1 MGDLTGRSFMSI
13 PLTEEPLLLT
23 AAITPGAVPFVAV
36 ADGQERAIQY
46 FCAVISWLRLSGAK
60 NIVLCENTS
69 TEVDFAVLVD
79 LARSLGK
86 DLEVLKFSG
95 NVEAQR
101 YGKGYGEGKIIEY
114 AVDHSRLLGAATSF
128 YKATGR
134 LFLPGFD
141 AVAASTRDRNQLFI
155 EDFYKLET
163 RLKKYMARGILRA
176 GSALR
181 NHPSLANQFAH
192 VRPRINHALNLPVW
206 VNTRFFK
213 CDIGFYKQHLKQ
225 VYTRAD
231 DANGYF
237 LENVFFDALKGFPQA
252 KVWHMPLNW
261 VGVSGTLGTVV
272 YGDSDYS
279 AAMRAEAETLF
290 RRGNPTLARP

>member
-1 MGDLTGRSFMSI
+1 MRYRVDRFCMPN
-13 PLTEEPLLLT
+13 PLTEDPLLLT

-46 FCAVISWLRLSGAK
+46 FCALVSWIRSSSAK
-60 NIVLCENTS
+60 NIVLCENTN
-69 TEVDFAVLVD
+69 TEVDFSVLVD
-79 LARSLGK
+79 LAQSVGK
-86 DLEVLKFSG
+86 DLEVLKFAG
-95 NVEAQR
+95 NSEAQR

-114 AVDHSRLLGAATSF
+114 AIDNSRLLAKASRF

-134 LFLPGFD
+134 LFLPAFD
-141 AVAASTRDRNQLFI
+141 KLAASTQARDQLFI
-155 EDFYKLET
+155 EDYYKLET
-163 RLKKYMARGILRA
+163 QWKKYLARGVLRA
-176 GSALR
+176 GSALK
-181 NHPSLANQFAH
+181 NQPLLADQFAR
-192 VRPRINHALNLPVW
+192 VRPHISQALQLPVW

-225 VYTRAD
+225 VYMRAD

-252 KVWHMPLNW
+252 KVWNMTLNW

-272 YGDSDYS
+272 YGDSDYAS
-279 AAMRAEAETLF
+279 NVRAEAETLF
-290 RRGNPTLARP
+290 RSGNPMLARP

>member
-1 MGDLTGRSFMSI
+1 MPN
-13 PLTEEPLLLT
+13 PLTEDPLLLT

-36 ADGQERAIQY
+36 ADGQERATQY
-46 FCAVISWLRLSGAK
+46 FCALISWLRSSSAK
-60 NIVLCENTS
+60 NIVLCENTA
-69 TEVDFAVLVD
+69 TEVDFGVLVD

-86 DLEVLKFSG
+86 DLEILKFAG
-95 NVEAQR
+95 NSEAQR

-114 AVDHSRLLGAATSF
+114 AVDNSRLLARATRF

-134 LFLPGFD
+134 LFLPAFD
-141 AVAASTRDRNQLFI
+141 RVASSAHERDQLFI
-155 EDFYKLET
+155 EDYYKLET
-163 RLKKYMARGILRA
+163 QAKKYLARGVLRA
-176 GSALR
+176 GSALK
-181 NHPSLANQFAH
+181 NHALLANQFARL
-192 VRPRINHALNLPVW
+192 RPHISQALQLPVW

-213 CDIGFYKQHLKQ
+213 CDIGFYRQHLKQ
-225 VYTRAD
+225 VYMRAD

-237 LENVFFDALKGFPQA
+237 LENVFHDALKGFPQA

-279 AAMRAEAETLF
+279 AHVRAEAEALF
-290 RRGNPTLARP
+290 RAGNPTLARP

>member
-1 MGDLTGRSFMSI
+1 M
-13 PLTEEPLLLT
+13 TEDPLLLT

-46 FCAVISWLRLSGAK
+46 FCALISWIRSSGAK
-60 NIVLCENTS
+60 NIVLCENTA
-69 TEVDFAVLVD
+69 TEVDFTVLVE
-79 LARSLGK
+79 LAQSLGK

-95 NVEAQR
+95 NSEAQR

-114 AVDHSRLLGAATSF
+114 AVDNSRLLARATRF

-134 LFLPGFD
+134 LFLPAFD
-141 AVAASTRDRNQLFI
+141 RVAASTQDRDQLFI
-155 EDFYKLET
+155 EDYYKLEPQ
-163 RLKKYMARGILRA
+163 LKKYLARGVLRA
-176 GSALR
+176 GSVLKNQPLLADPFARLRPHISQALR
-181 NHPSLANQFAH
+181 
-192 VRPRINHALNLPVW
+192 LPVW

-225 VYTRAD
+225 VYMRAD

-237 LENVFFDALKGFPQA
+237 LENVFFDALKGFPSA

-272 YGDSDYS
+272 YGDSNYS
-279 AAMRAEAETLF
+279 APVRSEAEALF
-290 RRGNPTLARP
+290 RSGNPKLARS